1 VAEETGRGPLSTVR
15 RHTLIYG
22 SGYVATAAVSLV
34 LVPVFARL
42 KLRVSRVGVQS
53 RDAQRHSRRAGTA
66 APQPSS
72 TTWRGGGR

>member
-42 KLRVSRVGVQS
+42 RLRVLGWGFNHATSSVTAVVRVPQ
-53 RDAQRHSRRAGTA
+53 HL
-66 APQPSS
+66 QPSS
-72 TTWRGGGR
+72 TTLRGDGR